1 MAKEFRAAGAKN
13 LLKFKFESGD
23 SAQLFLYYLVFL
35 LSFLCDWVRTCSER
49 VGNFKVGMDSMIEI
63 KTGLDLPI
71 KGSPNQEI
79 GDSQA
84 VTRVALIGSDY
95 PGMKP
100 TMLVKEG
107 DRVKLGQ
114 PVFTDKKN
122 EGVLFT
128 APGSGTVVQINRG
141 ERRVFQS
148 VVIELDGKDTAV
160 KFKAHQDLSALTR
173 EAIVAELVESGLWTA
188 IRRRPYE
195 KVPAIDAVPHSIFVN
210 AMDTN
215 PLAGDQAL
223 AIDRQP
229 AAFVDGISVVS
240 KLTDGNVFVCRDS
253 RASFDAGSAQV
264 ETFTGKHPA
273 GLVGTHIHHLD
284 PVGEGKEVWHVSAQ
298 DVIAI
303 GRLLKEGILATE
315 RVVSL
320 AGPSV
325 KSPRLLL
332 TRVGVSLDELTS
344 GELIDG
350 SHRIVSGSILGG
362 RTSAGV
368 YGYLGRYHQ
377 QISVLEEGT
386 HRVPFGWLS
395 PGTNKHSVMG
405 IYLSKLVP
413 TKLVDFTTNTN
424 GSPRAMVPV
433 GTYEKI
439 MPLDILPTQLL
450 RSLIVGDTDM
460 AVKLGALEL
469 AEEDLAL
476 CTYVC
481 PGKYEYGP
489 ILRDNLTTIELES

>member
-1 MAKEFRAAGAKN
+1 
-13 LLKFKFESGD
+13 
-23 SAQLFLYYLVFL
+23 
-35 LSFLCDWVRTCSER
+35 
-49 VGNFKVGMDSMIEI
+49 MDSMIEI

-71 KGSPNQEI
+71 KGSPKQEI
-79 GDSQA
+79 GEGNA
-84 VTRVALIGSDY
+84 VTRVAVIGSDY

-107 DRVKLGQ
+107 DQVKLGQ
-114 PVFTDKKN
+114 PLFADKKN
-122 EGVLFT
+122 EGVQFT
-128 APGSGTVVQINRG
+128 APGSGKVIEINRG

-160 KFKAHQDLSALTR
+160 TFKSHADLSALTR
-173 EAIVAELVESGLWTA
+173 DAVVEELVESGLWSA

-195 KVPAIDAVPHSIFVN
+195 KIPTINAVPHSIFVN

-223 AIDRQP
+223 AIARQP
-229 AAFVDGISVVS
+229 GAFVDGISVIS
-240 KLTDGNVFVCRDS
+240 KLTEGTVFVCRDPK
-253 RASFDAGSAQV
+253 ASFDAGSAQV
-264 ETFTGKHPA
+264 ETFSGKHPA

-284 PVGEGKEVWHVSAQ
+284 PVGEGKEVWHLSAQ

-303 GRLLKEGILATE
+303 GRLFKEGALSTE

-325 KSPRLLL
+325 KAPRLVV
-332 TRVGVSLDELTS
+332 TRVGASLDELTA
-344 GELIDG
+344 GELEDG
-350 SHRIVSGSILGG
+350 SHRVVSGSILGG
-362 RTSAGV
+362 RTAAGV
-368 YGYLGRYHQ
+368 FGYLGRYHQ
-377 QISVLEEGT
+377 QVSVLEEGT

-405 IYLSKLVP
+405 IYLSKLMP
-413 TKLVDFTTNTN
+413 GKLLDYTTNTN

-433 GTYEKI
+433 GAYEKV
-439 MPLDILPTQLL
+439 MPLDVLPTQLL

>member
-1 MAKEFRAAGAKN
+1 
-13 LLKFKFESGD
+13 
-23 SAQLFLYYLVFL
+23 
-35 LSFLCDWVRTCSER
+35 
-49 VGNFKVGMDSMIEI
+49 MIEI

-71 KGSPNQEI
+71 KGSPKQEI
-79 GDSQA
+79 GEGNA
-84 VTRVALIGSDY
+84 ITRVAVIGSDY

-100 TMLVKEG
+100 TMLVNEG
-107 DRVKLGQ
+107 DQVKLGQ
-114 PVFTDKKN
+114 PLFADKKN
-122 EGVLFT
+122 DGVQFT
-128 APGSGTVVQINRG
+128 APGSGKVIEINRG

-160 KFKAHQDLSALTR
+160 KFKSHSDLAALTR
-173 EAIVAELVESGLWTA
+173 EAVVEELVESGLWTV

-195 KVPAIDAVPHSIFVN
+195 KIPAINAAPHSIFVN

-223 AIDRQP
+223 AVARQP
-229 AAFVDGISVVS
+229 EAFVDGISVIS
-240 KLTDGNVFVCRDS
+240 KLTEGTVFVCRDPQ
-253 RASFDAGSAQV
+253 ASFDAGSGQV
-264 ETFTGKHPA
+264 ETFSGKHPA

-298 DVIAI
+298 DVVAI
-303 GRLLKEGILATE
+303 GRLIKEGVLSTE
-315 RVVSL
+315 RVVSF

-325 KSPRLLL
+325 KSPRLVI
-332 TRVGVSLDELTS
+332 TRVGASLDELTA
-344 GELIDG
+344 GELVDG
-350 SHRIVSGSILGG
+350 SHRVVSGSILGG
-362 RTSAGV
+362 RTASGV
-368 YGYLGRYHQ
+368 FGYLGRYHQ
-377 QISVLEEGT
+377 QVSVLEEGT

-395 PGTNKHSVMG
+395 PGTSKHSVMG
-405 IYLSKLVP
+405 IYLSKLMP
-413 TKLVDFTTNTN
+413 GKLLDYTTNTN
-424 GSPRAMVPV
+424 GTPRAMVPV
-433 GTYEKI
+433 GAYEKV

-450 RSLIVGDTDM
+450 RSIIVGDTDM

>member
-1 MAKEFRAAGAKN
+1 
-13 LLKFKFESGD
+13 
-23 SAQLFLYYLVFL
+23 
-35 LSFLCDWVRTCSER
+35 
-49 VGNFKVGMDSMIEI
+49 MIEI

-71 KGSPNQEI
+71 KGSPKQEI
-79 GDSQA
+79 GEGNA
-84 VTRVALIGSDY
+84 ITRVAVIGSDY

-107 DRVKLGQ
+107 DQVKLGQ
-114 PVFTDKKN
+114 PLFADKKN
-122 EGVLFT
+122 DGVQFT
-128 APGSGTVVQINRG
+128 APGSGKVIEINRG
-141 ERRVFQS
+141 ERRLFQS

-160 KFKAHQDLSALTR
+160 KFKSHSDLAALTR
-173 EAIVAELVESGLWTA
+173 EAVVEELVESGLWTV

-195 KVPAIDAVPHSIFVN
+195 KIPAINAAPHSIFVN

-223 AIDRQP
+223 AIARQP
-229 AAFVDGISVVS
+229 EAFVDGISVIS
-240 KLTDGNVFVCRDS
+240 KLTEGTVFVCRDPQ
-253 RASFDAGSAQV
+253 ASFDAGSGQV
-264 ETFTGKHPA
+264 ETFSGKHPA

-303 GRLLKEGILATE
+303 GRLFKEGVLSTE
-315 RVVSL
+315 RVVSF

-325 KSPRLLL
+325 KSPRLVI
-332 TRVGVSLDELTS
+332 TRVGASLDELTA
-344 GELIDG
+344 GELVDG
-350 SHRIVSGSILGG
+350 SHRVVSGSILGG
-362 RTSAGV
+362 RTASGV
-368 YGYLGRYHQ
+368 FGYLGRYHQ
-377 QISVLEEGT
+377 QVSVLEEGT

-405 IYLSKLVP
+405 IYLSKLMP
-413 TKLVDFTTNTN
+413 GKLLDYTTNTN

-433 GTYEKI
+433 GAYEKV

>member
-1 MAKEFRAAGAKN
+1 
-13 LLKFKFESGD
+13 
-23 SAQLFLYYLVFL
+23 
-35 LSFLCDWVRTCSER
+35 
-49 VGNFKVGMDSMIEI
+49 MIEI

-71 KGSPNQEI
+71 KGSPKQEI
-79 GDSQA
+79 SEGNA
-84 VTRVALIGSDY
+84 VSHAAVIGSDY

-100 TMLVKEG
+100 TMFVKEG
-107 DRVKLGQ
+107 DHVKLGQ
-114 PVFTDKKN
+114 PLFTDKKN
-122 EGVLFT
+122 EGVQFT
-128 APGSGTVVQINRG
+128 APGSGKVIEINRG

-148 VVIELDGKDTAV
+148 VVIELDGKDTAH
-160 KFKAHQDLSALTR
+160 KFESHSDLGALTR
-173 EAIVAELVESGLWTA
+173 EAVVGELVESGLWTV

-195 KVPAIDAVPHSIFVN
+195 KIPAINAVPHSIFVN

-223 AIDRQP
+223 AIARQP
-229 AAFVDGISVVS
+229 EAFVDGISVIS
-240 KLTDGNVFVCRDS
+240 KLTEGTVFVCRDPN
-253 RASFDAGSAQV
+253 AIFDAGSAQV
-264 ETFTGKHPA
+264 ETFSGKHPA

-303 GRLLKEGILATE
+303 GRLFKEGVLSTE

-325 KSPRLLL
+325 KSPRLVV
-332 TRVGVSLDELTS
+332 TRIGASLDELTA
-344 GELIDG
+344 GELVDG
-350 SHRIVSGSILGG
+350 SHRVVSGSILGG
-362 RTSAGV
+362 RTASGV
-368 YGYLGRYHQ
+368 FGYLGRYHQ
-377 QISVLEEGT
+377 QVSVLEEGT

-405 IYLSKLVP
+405 IYLSKLMP
-413 TKLVDFTTNTN
+413 NKLVDYTTNTN

-433 GTYEKI
+433 GAYEKV
-439 MPLDILPTQLL
+439 MPLDVLPTQLL

>member
-1 MAKEFRAAGAKN
+1 
-13 LLKFKFESGD
+13 
-23 SAQLFLYYLVFL
+23 
-35 LSFLCDWVRTCSER
+35 
-49 VGNFKVGMDSMIEI
+49 MIEI

-71 KGSPNQEI
+71 KGSPKQEI
-79 GDSQA
+79 GEGNA
-84 VTRVALIGSDY
+84 VTRVAVIGSDY

-107 DRVKLGQ
+107 DQVKLGQ
-114 PVFTDKKN
+114 PLFADKKN
-122 EGVLFT
+122 EGVQFT
-128 APGSGTVVQINRG
+128 APGSGKVIEINRG

-160 KFKAHQDLSALTR
+160 TFKSHADLSALTR
-173 EAIVAELVESGLWTA
+173 DAVVEELVESGLWSA

-195 KVPAIDAVPHSIFVN
+195 KIPAINAVPHSIFVN

-223 AIDRQP
+223 AIARQP
-229 AAFVDGISVVS
+229 GAFVDGISVIS
-240 KLTDGNVFVCRDS
+240 KLTEGTVFVCRDPKV
-253 RASFDAGSAQV
+253 SFDAGSAQV
-264 ETFTGKHPA
+264 ETFSGKHPA

-284 PVGEGKEVWHVSAQ
+284 PVGEGKEVWHLSAQ

-303 GRLLKEGILATE
+303 GRLFKEGALSTE

-325 KSPRLLL
+325 KAPRLVV
-332 TRVGVSLDELTS
+332 TRVGASLDELTA
-344 GELIDG
+344 GELEDG
-350 SHRIVSGSILGG
+350 SHRVVSGSILGG
-362 RTSAGV
+362 RTAAGV
-368 YGYLGRYHQ
+368 FGYLGRYHQ
-377 QISVLEEGT
+377 QVSVLEEGT

-405 IYLSKLVP
+405 IYLSKLMP
-413 TKLVDFTTNTN
+413 GKLLDYTTNTN

-433 GTYEKI
+433 GAYEKV
-439 MPLDILPTQLL
+439 MPLDVLPTQLL

>member
-1 MAKEFRAAGAKN
+1 
-13 LLKFKFESGD
+13 
-23 SAQLFLYYLVFL
+23 
-35 LSFLCDWVRTCSER
+35 
-49 VGNFKVGMDSMIEI
+49 MIEI

-79 GDSQA
+79 LEGNA
-84 VTRVALIGSDY
+84 IKRVAVIGSDY

-107 DRVKLGQ
+107 DQVKLGQ
-114 PVFTDKKN
+114 PLFADKKN
-122 EGVLFT
+122 EGVQFT
-128 APGSGTVVQINRG
+128 APGSGKVIEINRG

-160 KFKAHQDLSALTR
+160 KFKSHTDLAALTR
-173 EAIVAELVESGLWTA
+173 DAVVEELVESGLWTA

-195 KVPAIDAVPHSIFVN
+195 KIPAINAVPHSIFVN

-223 AIDRQP
+223 AIARQP
-229 AAFVDGISVVS
+229 EAFIDGISVIS
-240 KLTDGNVFVCRDS
+240 KLTEGTVFVCRDPQ
-253 RASFDAGSAQV
+253 AAFDAGSAQV
-264 ETFTGKHPA
+264 ETFSGKHPA

-303 GRLLKEGILATE
+303 GRLFKEGVLSTE

-325 KSPRLLL
+325 KSPRLVV
-332 TRVGVSLDELTS
+332 TRVGASLDELTA
-344 GELIDG
+344 GELVDG
-350 SHRIVSGSILGG
+350 SHRVVSGSILGG
-362 RTSAGV
+362 RTASGV
-368 YGYLGRYHQ
+368 FGYLGRYHQ
-377 QISVLEEGT
+377 QVSVLEEGT

-405 IYLSKLVP
+405 IYLSKLMP
-413 TKLVDFTTNTN
+413 GKLLDYTTNTN

-433 GTYEKI
+433 GAYEKV

>member
-1 MAKEFRAAGAKN
+1 
-13 LLKFKFESGD
+13 
-23 SAQLFLYYLVFL
+23 
-35 LSFLCDWVRTCSER
+35 
-49 VGNFKVGMDSMIEI
+49 MIEI

-71 KGSPNQEI
+71 KGSPKQEI
-79 GDSQA
+79 GEGNA
-84 VTRVALIGSDY
+84 VTRVAVIGSDY

-107 DRVKLGQ
+107 DQVKLGQ
-114 PVFTDKKN
+114 PLFADKKN
-122 EGVLFT
+122 EGVQFT
-128 APGSGTVVQINRG
+128 APGSGKVIEINRG

-160 KFKAHQDLSALTR
+160 TFKSHADLSALTR
-173 EAIVAELVESGLWTA
+173 DAVVEELVESGLWSA

-195 KVPAIDAVPHSIFVN
+195 KIPAINAVPHSIFVN

-223 AIDRQP
+223 AIARQP
-229 AAFVDGISVVS
+229 EAFVDGISVIS
-240 KLTDGNVFVCRDS
+240 KLTEGTVFVCRDPK
-253 RASFDAGSAQV
+253 ASFDAGSAQV
-264 ETFTGKHPA
+264 ETFSGKHPA

-284 PVGEGKEVWHVSAQ
+284 PVGEGKEVWHLSAQ

-303 GRLLKEGILATE
+303 GRLFKEGVLSTE
-315 RVVSL
+315 RVISL

-325 KSPRLLL
+325 KAPRLVV
-332 TRVGVSLDELTS
+332 TRVGASLDELTA
-344 GELIDG
+344 GELEDG
-350 SHRIVSGSILGG
+350 SHRVVSGSILGG
-362 RTSAGV
+362 RTAAGV
-368 YGYLGRYHQ
+368 FGYLGRYHQ
-377 QISVLEEGT
+377 QVSVLEEGT

-405 IYLSKLVP
+405 IYLSKLMP
-413 TKLVDFTTNTN
+413 GKLLDYTTNTN

-433 GTYEKI
+433 GAYEKV
-439 MPLDILPTQLL
+439 MPLDVLPTQLL

>member
-1 MAKEFRAAGAKN
+1 
-13 LLKFKFESGD
+13 
-23 SAQLFLYYLVFL
+23 
-35 LSFLCDWVRTCSER
+35 
-49 VGNFKVGMDSMIEI
+49 MDSMIEI

-71 KGSPNQEI
+71 KGSPKQEI
-79 GDSQA
+79 GEGNA
-84 VTRVALIGSDY
+84 IKRVAVIGSDY

-107 DRVKLGQ
+107 DQVKLGQ
-114 PVFTDKKN
+114 PLFADKKN
-122 EGVLFT
+122 EGVQFT
-128 APGSGTVVQINRG
+128 APGSGKVIEINRG

-148 VVIELDGKDTAV
+148 VVIELDGKETAV
-160 KFKAHQDLSALTR
+160 KFESHTDLATLTR
-173 EAIVAELVESGLWTA
+173 DAVVEELVESGLWTA

-195 KVPAIDAVPHSIFVN
+195 KVPAINAVPHSIFVN

-223 AIDRQP
+223 AIARQP
-229 AAFVDGISVVS
+229 EAFVDGISVIS
-240 KLTDGNVFVCRDS
+240 KLTEGTVFVCRDPN
-253 RASFDAGSAQV
+253 ATFDVGSAQV
-264 ETFTGKHPA
+264 ETFSGKHPA

-303 GRLLKEGILATE
+303 GRLFKEGVLSTE

-325 KSPRLLL
+325 KSPRLLV
-332 TRVGVSLDELTS
+332 TRVGASLDELTA
-344 GELIDG
+344 GELVDG
-350 SHRIVSGSILGG
+350 SHRVVSGSILGG
-362 RTSAGV
+362 RTASGV
-368 YGYLGRYHQ
+368 FGYLGRYHQ
-377 QISVLEEGT
+377 QVSVLEEGT

-405 IYLSKLVP
+405 IYLSKLMP
-413 TKLVDFTTNTN
+413 GKLLDYTTNTN

-433 GTYEKI
+433 GAYEKV

>member
-1 MAKEFRAAGAKN
+1 
-13 LLKFKFESGD
+13 
-23 SAQLFLYYLVFL
+23 
-35 LSFLCDWVRTCSER
+35 
-49 VGNFKVGMDSMIEI
+49 MIEI

-71 KGSPNQEI
+71 KGSPKQEI
-79 GDSQA
+79 GEGNA
-84 VTRVALIGSDY
+84 VTRVAVIGSDY

-107 DRVKLGQ
+107 DQVKLGQ
-114 PVFTDKKN
+114 PLFADKKN
-122 EGVLFT
+122 EGVQFT
-128 APGSGTVVQINRG
+128 APGSGKVIEINRG

-160 KFKAHQDLSALTR
+160 TFKSHADLSALTR
-173 EAIVAELVESGLWTA
+173 DAVVEELVESGLWSA

-195 KVPAIDAVPHSIFVN
+195 KIPAINAVPHSIFVN

-223 AIDRQP
+223 AIARQP
-229 AAFVDGISVVS
+229 GAFVDGISVIS
-240 KLTDGNVFVCRDS
+240 KLTEGTVFVCRDPK
-253 RASFDAGSAQV
+253 ASFDAGSAQV
-264 ETFTGKHPA
+264 ETFSGKHPA

-284 PVGEGKEVWHVSAQ
+284 PVGEGKEVWHLSAQ

-303 GRLLKEGILATE
+303 GRLFKEGALSTE

-325 KSPRLLL
+325 KAPRLVV
-332 TRVGVSLDELTS
+332 TRVGASLDELTA
-344 GELIDG
+344 GELEDG
-350 SHRIVSGSILGG
+350 SHRVVSGSILGG
-362 RTSAGV
+362 RTAAGV
-368 YGYLGRYHQ
+368 FGYLGRYHQ
-377 QISVLEEGT
+377 QVSVLEEGT

-405 IYLSKLVP
+405 IYLSKLMP
-413 TKLVDFTTNTN
+413 GKLLDYTTNTN

-433 GTYEKI
+433 GAYEKV
-439 MPLDILPTQLL
+439 MPLDVLPTQLL

>member
-1 MAKEFRAAGAKN
+1 
-13 LLKFKFESGD
+13 
-23 SAQLFLYYLVFL
+23 
-35 LSFLCDWVRTCSER
+35 
-49 VGNFKVGMDSMIEI
+49 MIEI

-71 KGSPNQEI
+71 KGSPKQEI
-79 GDSQA
+79 GEGNA
-84 VTRVALIGSDY
+84 VTRVAVIGSDY

-107 DRVKLGQ
+107 DQVKLGQ
-114 PVFTDKKN
+114 PLFADKKN
-122 EGVLFT
+122 EGVQFT
-128 APGSGTVVQINRG
+128 APGSGKVIEINRG

-160 KFKAHQDLSALTR
+160 TFKSHADLSALTR
-173 EAIVAELVESGLWTA
+173 DAVVEELVESGLWSA

-195 KVPAIDAVPHSIFVN
+195 KIPAINAVPHSIFVN

-223 AIDRQP
+223 AIARQP
-229 AAFVDGISVVS
+229 GAFVDGISVIY
-240 KLTDGNVFVCRDS
+240 KLTEGTVFVCRDPK
-253 RASFDAGSAQV
+253 ASFDAGSAQV
-264 ETFTGKHPA
+264 ETFSGKHPA

-284 PVGEGKEVWHVSAQ
+284 PVGEGKEVWHLSAQ

-303 GRLLKEGILATE
+303 GRLFKEGVLSTE

-325 KSPRLLL
+325 KAPRLVV
-332 TRVGVSLDELTS
+332 TRVGASLDELTA
-344 GELIDG
+344 GELEDG
-350 SHRIVSGSILGG
+350 SHRVVSGSILGG
-362 RTSAGV
+362 RTAAGV
-368 YGYLGRYHQ
+368 FGYLGRYHQ
-377 QISVLEEGT
+377 QVSVLEEGT

-405 IYLSKLVP
+405 IYLSKLMP
-413 TKLVDFTTNTN
+413 GKLLDYTTNTN

-433 GTYEKI
+433 GAYEKV
-439 MPLDILPTQLL
+439 MPLDVLPTQLL
-450 RSLIVGDTDM
+450 RSLSVGDTDM

>member
-1 MAKEFRAAGAKN
+1 
-13 LLKFKFESGD
+13 
-23 SAQLFLYYLVFL
+23 
-35 LSFLCDWVRTCSER
+35 
-49 VGNFKVGMDSMIEI
+49 MIEI

-71 KGSPNQEI
+71 KGSPKQEI
-79 GDSQA
+79 GEGNA
-84 VTRVALIGSDY
+84 VTRVAVIGSDY

-107 DRVKLGQ
+107 DQVKLGQ
-114 PVFTDKKN
+114 PLFADKKN
-122 EGVLFT
+122 EGVQFT
-128 APGSGTVVQINRG
+128 APGSGKVIEINRG

-160 KFKAHQDLSALTR
+160 TFKSHADLSALTR
-173 EAIVAELVESGLWTA
+173 DAVVEELVESGLWSA

-195 KVPAIDAVPHSIFVN
+195 KIPAINAVPHSIFVN

-223 AIDRQP
+223 AIARQP
-229 AAFVDGISVVS
+229 GAFVDGISVIS
-240 KLTDGNVFVCRDS
+240 KLTEGTVFVCRDPK
-253 RASFDAGSAQV
+253 ASFDAGSAQV
-264 ETFTGKHPA
+264 ETFSGKHPA

-284 PVGEGKEVWHVSAQ
+284 PVGEGKEVWHLSAQ

-303 GRLLKEGILATE
+303 GRLFKEGVLSTE
-315 RVVSL
+315 RVISL

-325 KSPRLLL
+325 KAPRLVV
-332 TRVGVSLDELTS
+332 TRVGASLDELTA
-344 GELIDG
+344 GELEDG
-350 SHRIVSGSILGG
+350 SHRVVSGSILGG
-362 RTSAGV
+362 RTAAGV
-368 YGYLGRYHQ
+368 FGYLGRYHQ
-377 QISVLEEGT
+377 QVSVLEEGT

-405 IYLSKLVP
+405 IYLSKLMP
-413 TKLVDFTTNTN
+413 GKLLDYTTNTN

-433 GTYEKI
+433 GAYEKV
-439 MPLDILPTQLL
+439 MPLDVLPTQLL

>member
-1 MAKEFRAAGAKN
+1 
-13 LLKFKFESGD
+13 
-23 SAQLFLYYLVFL
+23 
-35 LSFLCDWVRTCSER
+35 
-49 VGNFKVGMDSMIEI
+49 MIEI

-71 KGSPNQEI
+71 KGSPKQEI
-79 GDSQA
+79 GEGNA
-84 VTRVALIGSDY
+84 VTRVAVIGSDY

-107 DRVKLGQ
+107 DQVKLGQ
-114 PVFTDKKN
+114 PLFADKKN
-122 EGVLFT
+122 EGVQFT
-128 APGSGTVVQINRG
+128 APGSGKVIEINRG

-160 KFKAHQDLSALTR
+160 TFKSHADLSALTR
-173 EAIVAELVESGLWTA
+173 DAVVEELVESGLWSA

-195 KVPAIDAVPHSIFVN
+195 KIPAINAVPHSIFVN

-223 AIDRQP
+223 AIARQP
-229 AAFVDGISVVS
+229 GAFVDGISVIS
-240 KLTDGNVFVCRDS
+240 KLTEGTVFVCRDPK
-253 RASFDAGSAQV
+253 ASFDAGSAQV
-264 ETFTGKHPA
+264 ETFSGKHPA

-284 PVGEGKEVWHVSAQ
+284 PVGEGKEVWHLSAQ

-303 GRLLKEGILATE
+303 GRLFKEGALSTE

-325 KSPRLLL
+325 KAPRLVV
-332 TRVGVSLDELTS
+332 TRVGASLDELTA
-344 GELIDG
+344 GELEDG
-350 SHRIVSGSILGG
+350 SHRVVSGSILGG
-362 RTSAGV
+362 RTAAGV
-368 YGYLGRYHQ
+368 FGYLGRYHQ
-377 QISVLEEGT
+377 QVSVLEEGT

-405 IYLSKLVP
+405 IYLSKLMP
-413 TKLVDFTTNTN
+413 GKLLDYTTNTN

-433 GTYEKI
+433 GAYEKV
-439 MPLDILPTQLL
+439 MPLDVLPTQLL

-489 ILRDNLTTIELES
+489 ILRDNLTTIELEG

>member
-1 MAKEFRAAGAKN
+1 
-13 LLKFKFESGD
+13 
-23 SAQLFLYYLVFL
+23 
-35 LSFLCDWVRTCSER
+35 
-49 VGNFKVGMDSMIEI
+49 MIEI

-71 KGSPNQEI
+71 KGSPKQEI
-79 GDSQA
+79 GEGNA
-84 VTRVALIGSDY
+84 ITRVAVIGSDY

-100 TMLVKEG
+100 TMLVTEG
-107 DRVKLGQ
+107 DQVKLGQ
-114 PVFTDKKN
+114 PLFVDKKN
-122 EGVLFT
+122 DGVQFT
-128 APGSGTVVQINRG
+128 APGSGKVIEINRG

-160 KFKAHQDLSALTR
+160 KFKSHGDLAALTR
-173 EAIVAELVESGLWTA
+173 EAVVEELVESGLWTA

-195 KVPAIDAVPHSIFVN
+195 KIPAINAVPHSIFVN

-223 AIDRQP
+223 AIARQP
-229 AAFVDGISVVS
+229 EAFVEGISVIS
-240 KLTDGNVFVCRDS
+240 KLTEGTVFVCRDPQ
-253 RASFDAGSAQV
+253 AAFDAGSAQV
-264 ETFTGKHPA
+264 ETFSGKHPA

-303 GRLLKEGILATE
+303 GRLFKEGVLSTE

-325 KSPRLLL
+325 KSPRLVV
-332 TRVGVSLDELTS
+332 TRVGASLDELTA
-344 GELIDG
+344 GELVDG
-350 SHRIVSGSILGG
+350 SHRVVSGSILGG
-362 RTSAGV
+362 RTASGV
-368 YGYLGRYHQ
+368 FGYLGRYHQ
-377 QISVLEEGT
+377 QVSVLEEGT

-405 IYLSKLVP
+405 IYLSKLMP
-413 TKLVDFTTNTN
+413 GKLLDYTTNTN

-433 GTYEKI
+433 GAYEKV

>member
-1 MAKEFRAAGAKN
+1 
-13 LLKFKFESGD
+13 
-23 SAQLFLYYLVFL
+23 
-35 LSFLCDWVRTCSER
+35 
-49 VGNFKVGMDSMIEI
+49 
-63 KTGLDLPI
+63 LPI
-71 KGSPNQEI
+71 KGSPKQEI
-79 GDSQA
+79 GEGNA
-84 VTRVALIGSDY
+84 IKRVAVIGSDY

-107 DRVKLGQ
+107 DQVKLGQ
-114 PVFTDKKN
+114 PLFADKKN
-122 EGVLFT
+122 EGVQFT
-128 APGSGTVVQINRG
+128 APGSGKVIEINRG

-148 VVIELDGKDTAV
+148 VVIELDGKETAV
-160 KFKAHQDLSALTR
+160 KFESHTDLATLTR
-173 EAIVAELVESGLWTA
+173 DAVVEELVESGLWTA

-195 KVPAIDAVPHSIFVN
+195 KVPAINAVPHSIFVN

-223 AIDRQP
+223 AIARQP
-229 AAFVDGISVVS
+229 EAFVDGISVIS
-240 KLTDGNVFVCRDS
+240 KLTEGTVFVCRDPN
-253 RASFDAGSAQV
+253 ATFDVGSAQV
-264 ETFTGKHPA
+264 ETFSGKHPA

-303 GRLLKEGILATE
+303 GRLFKEGVLSTE

-325 KSPRLLL
+325 KSPRLLV
-332 TRVGVSLDELTS
+332 TRVGASLDELTA
-344 GELIDG
+344 GELVDG
-350 SHRIVSGSILGG
+350 SHRVVSGSILGG
-362 RTSAGV
+362 RTASGV
-368 YGYLGRYHQ
+368 FGYLGRYHQ
-377 QISVLEEGT
+377 QVSVLEEGT

-405 IYLSKLVP
+405 IYLSKLMP
-413 TKLVDFTTNTN
+413 GKLLDYTTNTN

-433 GTYEKI
+433 GAYEKV

>member
-1 MAKEFRAAGAKN
+1 
-13 LLKFKFESGD
+13 
-23 SAQLFLYYLVFL
+23 
-35 LSFLCDWVRTCSER
+35 
-49 VGNFKVGMDSMIEI
+49 MDSMIEI

-71 KGSPNQEI
+71 KGSPKQEV
-79 GDSQA
+79 GEANA
-84 VTRVALIGSDY
+84 VTSVAIVGSDY

-100 TMLVKEG
+100 TMLVQEG
-107 DRVKLGQ
+107 DQVKLGQ
-114 PVFTDKKN
+114 PLFDDKKN

-128 APGSGTVVQINRG
+128 APGSGVVTQINRG
-141 ERRVFQS
+141 ERRIFQS
-148 VVIELDGKDTAV
+148 IVIELDGKETAV
-160 KFKAHQDLSALTR
+160 SFNAHADLSALDR
-173 EAIVAELVESGLWTA
+173 EAVVAQLVKSGLWTT

-195 KVPAIDAVPHSIFVN
+195 KIPAIDAVPHSIFIN

-223 AIDRQP
+223 AIARQP
-229 AAFVDGISVVS
+229 DAFVDGITVIST
-240 KLTDGNVFVCRDS
+240 LTEGSVFVCRAPD
-253 RASFDAGSAQV
+253 ASFDTGTATV
-264 ETFTGKHPA
+264 ETFAGKHPA

-284 PVGEGKEVWHVSAQ
+284 PVGEGKEVWHLSAQ
-298 DVIAI
+298 DAIAI
-303 GRLLKEGILATE
+303 GRLVKEGVLSTE

-325 KSPRLLL
+325 KQPRLVV
-332 TRVGVSLDELTS
+332 TRVGASLEDLTS

-350 SHRIVSGSILGG
+350 QHRVVSGSILGG
-362 RTSAGV
+362 RTAAGV
-368 YGYLGRYHQ
+368 SGYLGGYHQ
-377 QISVLEEGT
+377 QVSVLKEGT
-386 HRVPFGWLS
+386 ERVPFGWLS

-405 IYLSKLVP
+405 IYLSKLMP
-413 TKLVDFTTNTN
+413 KKLVDYTTNTN

-433 GTYEKI
+433 GAYEKV

-460 AVKLGALEL
+460 AAKLGALEL

>member
-1 MAKEFRAAGAKN
+1 
-13 LLKFKFESGD
+13 
-23 SAQLFLYYLVFL
+23 
-35 LSFLCDWVRTCSER
+35 
-49 VGNFKVGMDSMIEI
+49 MIEI

-71 KGSPNQEI
+71 KGSPKQEV
-79 GDSQA
+79 GEANA
-84 VTRVALIGSDY
+84 VTSVAIVGSDY

-100 TMLVKEG
+100 TMLVQEG
-107 DRVKLGQ
+107 DQVKLGQ
-114 PVFTDKKN
+114 PLFDDKKN

-128 APGSGTVVQINRG
+128 APGSGVVTQINRG
-141 ERRVFQS
+141 ERRIFQS
-148 VVIELDGKDTAV
+148 IVIELDGKETAV
-160 KFKAHQDLSALTR
+160 SFNAHADLSALDR
-173 EAIVAELVESGLWTA
+173 EAVVAQLVKSGLWTT

-195 KVPAIDAVPHSIFVN
+195 KIPAIDAVPHSIFIN

-223 AIDRQP
+223 AIARQP
-229 AAFVDGISVVS
+229 DAFVDGITVIST
-240 KLTDGNVFVCRDS
+240 LTEGSVFVCRAPD
-253 RASFDAGSAQV
+253 ASFDSGTATV
-264 ETFTGKHPA
+264 ETFAGKHPA

-284 PVGEGKEVWHVSAQ
+284 PVGEGKEVWHLSAQ
-298 DVIAI
+298 DAIAI
-303 GRLLKEGILATE
+303 GRLVKEGVLSTE

-325 KSPRLLL
+325 KQPRLVV
-332 TRVGVSLDELTS
+332 TRVGASLEDLTS

-350 SHRIVSGSILGG
+350 QHRVVSGSILGG
-362 RTSAGV
+362 RTAAGV
-368 YGYLGRYHQ
+368 SGYLGGYHQ
-377 QISVLEEGT
+377 QVSVLKEGT
-386 HRVPFGWLS
+386 ERVPFGWLS

-405 IYLSKLVP
+405 IYLSKLMP
-413 TKLVDFTTNTN
+413 KKLVDYTTNTN

-433 GTYEKI
+433 GAYEKV

-460 AVKLGALEL
+460 AAKLGALEL

>member
-1 MAKEFRAAGAKN
+1 
-13 LLKFKFESGD
+13 
-23 SAQLFLYYLVFL
+23 
-35 LSFLCDWVRTCSER
+35 
-49 VGNFKVGMDSMIEI
+49 MIEI

-71 KGSPNQEI
+71 KGSPKQEI
-79 GDSQA
+79 AKGNA
-84 VTRVALIGSDY
+84 VKRVAIIGSDY

-107 DRVKLGQ
+107 DQVKLGQ
-114 PVFTDKKN
+114 PLFADKKN
-122 EGVLFT
+122 EGVYFT
-128 APGSGTVVQINRG
+128 SPGAGKVIEINRG

-148 VVIELDGKDTAV
+148 VVIELDGKDTAL
-160 KFKAHQDLSALTR
+160 KFKAYNDLGALTR
-173 EAIVAELVESGLWTA
+173 EAVVEELVESGLWTS

-195 KVPAIDAVPHSIFVN
+195 KIPAIDAVPHSIFVN

-223 AIDRQP
+223 AIARQP
-229 AAFVDGISVVS
+229 EAFVDGISVIS
-240 KLTDGNVFVCRDS
+240 KLTEGTVFVCRDPK
-253 RASFDAGSAQV
+253 ASFDPGSAQV
-264 ETFTGKHPA
+264 EMFSGKHPA

-284 PVGEGKEVWHVSAQ
+284 PVGEGKEVWHLSAQ

-303 GRLLKEGILATE
+303 GRLFREGILTTE

-325 KSPRLLL
+325 KSPRLVL
-332 TRVGVSLDELTS
+332 TRAGASLEELTS

-362 RTSAGV
+362 RTASGV

-377 QISVLEEGT
+377 QISILEEGT

-413 TKLVDFTTNTN
+413 TKLLEFTTNTN
-424 GSPRAMVPV
+424 GSPRAMVPI

-450 RSLIVGDTDM
+450 RSLIVGDTDT

>member
-1 MAKEFRAAGAKN
+1 
-13 LLKFKFESGD
+13 
-23 SAQLFLYYLVFL
+23 
-35 LSFLCDWVRTCSER
+35 
-49 VGNFKVGMDSMIEI
+49 MIEI

-71 KGSPNQEI
+71 KGSPKQEI
-79 GDSQA
+79 GEGNAIKRIA
-84 VTRVALIGSDY
+84 VIGSDY

-100 TMLVKEG
+100 TMLVQEG
-107 DRVKLGQ
+107 DQVKLGQ
-114 PVFTDKKN
+114 PLFADKKN
-122 EGVLFT
+122 DGVQFT
-128 APGSGTVVQINRG
+128 APGSGKVIEINRG

-160 KFKAHQDLSALTR
+160 KFKSHTDLAALTR
-173 EAIVAELVESGLWTA
+173 DAVVEELVESGLWTA

-195 KVPAIDAVPHSIFVN
+195 KIPAINAVPHSIFVN

-223 AIDRQP
+223 AIARQP
-229 AAFVDGISVVS
+229 EAFVDGISVIS
-240 KLTDGNVFVCRDS
+240 KLTEGTVFVCRDPQ
-253 RASFDAGSAQV
+253 AAFDAGSAQV
-264 ETFTGKHPA
+264 ETFSGKHPA

-303 GRLLKEGILATE
+303 GRLFKEGVLSTE
-315 RVVSL
+315 RVISL

-325 KSPRLLL
+325 KSPRLVV
-332 TRVGVSLDELTS
+332 TRVGASLDELTA
-344 GELIDG
+344 GELVDG
-350 SHRIVSGSILGG
+350 SHRVVSGSILGG
-362 RTSAGV
+362 RTASGV
-368 YGYLGRYHQ
+368 FGYLGRYHQ
-377 QISVLEEGT
+377 QVSVLEEGT

-405 IYLSKLVP
+405 IYLSKLMP
-413 TKLVDFTTNTN
+413 GKLLDYTTNTN

-433 GTYEKI
+433 GAYEKV

>member
-1 MAKEFRAAGAKN
+1 
-13 LLKFKFESGD
+13 
-23 SAQLFLYYLVFL
+23 
-35 LSFLCDWVRTCSER
+35 
-49 VGNFKVGMDSMIEI
+49 MIEI

-71 KGSPNQEI
+71 KGSPKQEI
-79 GDSQA
+79 GEGNA
-84 VTRVALIGSDY
+84 IKRVAVIGSEY

-107 DRVKLGQ
+107 DQVKLGQ
-114 PVFTDKKN
+114 PLFADKKN
-122 EGVLFT
+122 DGVQFT
-128 APGSGTVVQINRG
+128 APGSGKVIEINRG

-160 KFKAHQDLSALTR
+160 KFKSHTDLAALTR
-173 EAIVAELVESGLWTA
+173 EAVVEELVESGLWTA

-195 KVPAIDAVPHSIFVN
+195 KIPAINAVPHSIFVN

-223 AIDRQP
+223 AIARQP
-229 AAFVDGISVVS
+229 EAFVDGISVIS
-240 KLTDGNVFVCRDS
+240 KLTEGTVFVCRDPQ
-253 RASFDAGSAQV
+253 AAFDAGSAQV
-264 ETFTGKHPA
+264 ETFSGKHPA

-303 GRLLKEGILATE
+303 GRLFKEGVLSTE

-325 KSPRLLL
+325 KSPRLVV
-332 TRVGVSLDELTS
+332 TRVGASLDELTA
-344 GELIDG
+344 GELVDG
-350 SHRIVSGSILGG
+350 SHRVVSGSILGG
-362 RTSAGV
+362 RTASGV
-368 YGYLGRYHQ
+368 FGYLGRYHQ
-377 QISVLEEGT
+377 QVSVLEEGT

-405 IYLSKLVP
+405 IYLSKLMP
-413 TKLVDFTTNTN
+413 GKLLDYTTNTN

-433 GTYEKI
+433 GAYEKV

>member
-1 MAKEFRAAGAKN
+1 M
-13 LLKFKFESGD
+13 
-23 SAQLFLYYLVFL
+23 
-35 LSFLCDWVRTCSER
+35 
-49 VGNFKVGMDSMIEI
+49 
-63 KTGLDLPI
+63 
-71 KGSPNQEI
+71 
-79 GDSQA
+79 
-84 VTRVALIGSDY
+84 
-95 PGMKP
+95 
-100 TMLVKEG
+100 
-107 DRVKLGQ
+107 
-114 PVFTDKKN
+114 
-122 EGVLFT
+122 
-128 APGSGTVVQINRG
+128 
-141 ERRVFQS
+141 
-148 VVIELDGKDTAV
+148 
-160 KFKAHQDLSALTR
+160 
-173 EAIVAELVESGLWTA
+173 
-188 IRRRPYE
+188 
-195 KVPAIDAVPHSIFVN
+195 
-210 AMDTN
+210 
-215 PLAGDQAL
+215 
-223 AIDRQP
+223 
-229 AAFVDGISVVS
+229 
-240 KLTDGNVFVCRDS
+240 
-253 RASFDAGSAQV
+253 
-264 ETFTGKHPA
+264 
-273 GLVGTHIHHLD
+273 
-284 PVGEGKEVWHVSAQ
+284 WHVSAQ

-325 KSPRLLL
+325 KSPRLVL
-332 TRVGVSLDELTS
+332 TRVGASLDELTS
-344 GELIDG
+344 GELVDG

>member
-1 MAKEFRAAGAKN
+1 
-13 LLKFKFESGD
+13 
-23 SAQLFLYYLVFL
+23 
-35 LSFLCDWVRTCSER
+35 
-49 VGNFKVGMDSMIEI
+49 MIEI

-71 KGSPNQEI
+71 KGSPKQEV
-79 GDSQA
+79 GEANA
-84 VTRVALIGSDY
+84 VTSVAIVGSDY

-100 TMLVKEG
+100 TMLVQEG
-107 DRVKLGQ
+107 DQVKLGQ
-114 PVFTDKKN
+114 PLFDDKKN

-128 APGSGTVVQINRG
+128 APGSGVVTQINRG
-141 ERRVFQS
+141 ERRIFQS
-148 VVIELDGKDTAV
+148 IVIELDGKETAV
-160 KFKAHQDLSALTR
+160 SFNAHADLSALDR
-173 EAIVAELVESGLWTA
+173 EAVVAQLVKSGLWTT

-195 KVPAIDAVPHSIFVN
+195 KIPAIDAVPHSIFIN

-223 AIDRQP
+223 AIARQP
-229 AAFVDGISVVS
+229 DAFVDGITVIST
-240 KLTDGNVFVCRDS
+240 LTEGSVFVCRAPD
-253 RASFDAGSAQV
+253 ASFDTGTATV
-264 ETFTGKHPA
+264 ETFAGKHPA

-284 PVGEGKEVWHVSAQ
+284 PVGEGKEVWHLSAQ
-298 DVIAI
+298 DAIAI
-303 GRLLKEGILATE
+303 GRLVKEGVLSTE

-325 KSPRLLL
+325 KQPRLVV
-332 TRVGVSLDELTS
+332 TRVGASLEDLTS

-350 SHRIVSGSILGG
+350 QHRVVSGSILGG
-362 RTSAGV
+362 RTAAGV
-368 YGYLGRYHQ
+368 SGYLGGYHQ
-377 QISVLEEGT
+377 QVSVLKEGT
-386 HRVPFGWLS
+386 ERIPFGWLS

-405 IYLSKLVP
+405 IYLSKLMP
-413 TKLVDFTTNTN
+413 KKLVDYTTNTN

-433 GTYEKI
+433 GAYEKV

-460 AVKLGALEL
+460 AAKLGALEL

>member
-1 MAKEFRAAGAKN
+1 
-13 LLKFKFESGD
+13 
-23 SAQLFLYYLVFL
+23 
-35 LSFLCDWVRTCSER
+35 
-49 VGNFKVGMDSMIEI
+49 MIEI

-71 KGSPNQEI
+71 KGSPKQEI
-79 GDSQA
+79 GEGNA
-84 VTRVALIGSDY
+84 IKRVAVIGSDY

-100 TMLVKEG
+100 TMLVQEG
-107 DRVKLGQ
+107 DQVKLGQ
-114 PVFTDKKN
+114 PLFADKKN
-122 EGVLFT
+122 DGVHFT
-128 APGSGTVVQINRG
+128 APGSGKVIEINRG

-160 KFKAHQDLSALTR
+160 KFKSHTDLAALTR
-173 EAIVAELVESGLWTA
+173 DAVVEELVESGLWTA

-195 KVPAIDAVPHSIFVN
+195 KIPAINAVPHSIFVN

-223 AIDRQP
+223 AIARQP
-229 AAFVDGISVVS
+229 EAFVDGISVIS
-240 KLTDGNVFVCRDS
+240 KLTEGTVFVCRDPN
-253 RASFDAGSAQV
+253 ATFDTGSAQV
-264 ETFTGKHPA
+264 ETFSGKHPA

-303 GRLLKEGILATE
+303 GRLFKEGVLSTE

-325 KSPRLLL
+325 KAPRLVV
-332 TRVGVSLDELTS
+332 TRVGASLDELTV
-344 GELIDG
+344 GELVDG
-350 SHRIVSGSILGG
+350 SHRVVSGSILGG
-362 RTSAGV
+362 RTARGV
-368 YGYLGRYHQ
+368 FGYLGRYHQ
-377 QISVLEEGT
+377 QVSVLEEGT

-405 IYLSKLVP
+405 IYLSKLMP
-413 TKLVDFTTNTN
+413 GKLLDYTTNTN

-433 GTYEKI
+433 GAYEKV

>member
-1 MAKEFRAAGAKN
+1 
-13 LLKFKFESGD
+13 
-23 SAQLFLYYLVFL
+23 
-35 LSFLCDWVRTCSER
+35 
-49 VGNFKVGMDSMIEI
+49 MIEI

-71 KGSPNQEI
+71 KGSPKQEI
-79 GDSQA
+79 GEANA
-84 VTRVALIGSDY
+84 VTRVAIVGSDY

-100 TMLVKEG
+100 TMLVQEG
-107 DRVKLGQ
+107 DQVKLGQ
-114 PVFTDKKN
+114 PLFADKKN

-128 APGSGTVVQINRG
+128 APGSGVVTQINRG

-148 VVIELDGKDTAV
+148 VVIELDGKETAV
-160 KFKAHQDLSALTR
+160 SFHAHADLSALDR
-173 EAIVAELVESGLWTA
+173 EAVVAQLVESGLWTT

-195 KVPAIDAVPHSIFVN
+195 KIPAIDAVPHSIFIN

-223 AIDRQP
+223 AIARQP
-229 AAFVDGISVVS
+229 DAFVDGITVIST
-240 KLTDGNVFVCRDS
+240 LTEGSVFVCRAPD
-253 RASFDAGSAQV
+253 ASFDTGKATV
-264 ETFTGKHPA
+264 ETFAGKHPA

-284 PVGEGKEVWHVSAQ
+284 PVGEGKEVWHLSAQ
-298 DVIAI
+298 DAIAI
-303 GRLLKEGILATE
+303 GRLFKDGVLSTE

-325 KSPRLLL
+325 KQPRLVV
-332 TRVGVSLDELTS
+332 TRVGASLEDLTA

-350 SHRIVSGSILGG
+350 QHRVVSGSILGG
-362 RTSAGV
+362 RAAAGV
-368 YGYLGRYHQ
+368 SGYLGGYHQ
-377 QISVLEEGT
+377 QVSVLEEGT
-386 HRVPFGWLS
+386 ERVPFGWLS

-405 IYLSKLVP
+405 IYLSKLMP
-413 TKLVDFTTNTN
+413 KKLVDYTTNTN

-433 GTYEKI
+433 GAYEKV

>member
-1 MAKEFRAAGAKN
+1 
-13 LLKFKFESGD
+13 
-23 SAQLFLYYLVFL
+23 
-35 LSFLCDWVRTCSER
+35 
-49 VGNFKVGMDSMIEI
+49 MIEI

-71 KGSPNQEI
+71 KGSPKQEI
-79 GDSQA
+79 GEGNA
-84 VTRVALIGSDY
+84 IKRVAVIGSDY

-100 TMLVKEG
+100 TMLVQEG
-107 DRVKLGQ
+107 DQVKLGQ
-114 PVFTDKKN
+114 PLFADKKN
-122 EGVLFT
+122 DGVQFT
-128 APGSGTVVQINRG
+128 APGSGKVIEINRG

-160 KFKAHQDLSALTR
+160 KFKSHGDLTALTR
-173 EAIVAELVESGLWTA
+173 EAVVEELVESGLWTA

-195 KVPAIDAVPHSIFVN
+195 KIPAINAVPHSIFVN

-223 AIDRQP
+223 AIARQP
-229 AAFVDGISVVS
+229 EAFVDGISVIS
-240 KLTDGNVFVCRDS
+240 KLTEGTVFVCRDPQ
-253 RASFDAGSAQV
+253 AVFDAGSAQV
-264 ETFTGKHPA
+264 ETFSGKHPA

-303 GRLLKEGILATE
+303 GRLFKDGVLSTE

-325 KSPRLLL
+325 KSPRLVV
-332 TRVGVSLDELTS
+332 TRVGASLDELTA
-344 GELIDG
+344 GELVDG
-350 SHRIVSGSILGG
+350 SHRVVSGSILGG
-362 RTSAGV
+362 RTASGV
-368 YGYLGRYHQ
+368 FGYLGRYHQ
-377 QISVLEEGT
+377 QVSVLEEGT

-405 IYLSKLVP
+405 IYLSKLMP
-413 TKLVDFTTNTN
+413 NKLVDYTTNTN

-433 GTYEKI
+433 GAYEKV

>member
-1 MAKEFRAAGAKN
+1 
-13 LLKFKFESGD
+13 
-23 SAQLFLYYLVFL
+23 
-35 LSFLCDWVRTCSER
+35 
-49 VGNFKVGMDSMIEI
+49 MIEI

-71 KGSPNQEI
+71 KGSPKQEI
-79 GDSQA
+79 GEGNA
-84 VTRVALIGSDY
+84 IKRVAVIGSDY

-100 TMLVKEG
+100 TMLVQEG
-107 DRVKLGQ
+107 DQVKLGQ
-114 PVFTDKKN
+114 PLFADKKN
-122 EGVLFT
+122 DGVQFT
-128 APGSGTVVQINRG
+128 APGSGKVIEINRG

-160 KFKAHQDLSALTR
+160 KFKSHTDLAALTR
-173 EAIVAELVESGLWTA
+173 EAVVEELVESGLWTA

-195 KVPAIDAVPHSIFVN
+195 KIPAINAVPHSIFVN

-223 AIDRQP
+223 AIARQP
-229 AAFVDGISVVS
+229 EAFVDGISVIS
-240 KLTDGNVFVCRDS
+240 KLTEGTVFVCRDPQ
-253 RASFDAGSAQV
+253 AAFDAGSAQV
-264 ETFTGKHPA
+264 ETFSGKHPA

-303 GRLLKEGILATE
+303 GRLFKEGVLSTE

-325 KSPRLLL
+325 KSPRLVV
-332 TRVGVSLDELTS
+332 TRVGASLDELTA
-344 GELIDG
+344 GELVDG
-350 SHRIVSGSILGG
+350 SHRVVSGSILGG
-362 RTSAGV
+362 RTASGV
-368 YGYLGRYHQ
+368 FGYLGRYHQ
-377 QISVLEEGT
+377 QVSVLEEGT

-405 IYLSKLVP
+405 IYLSKLMP
-413 TKLVDFTTNTN
+413 GKLLDYTTNTN

-433 GTYEKI
+433 GAYEKV

>member
-1 MAKEFRAAGAKN
+1 
-13 LLKFKFESGD
+13 
-23 SAQLFLYYLVFL
+23 
-35 LSFLCDWVRTCSER
+35 
-49 VGNFKVGMDSMIEI
+49 MIEI

-71 KGSPNQEI
+71 KGSPKQEI
-79 GDSQA
+79 GEANA
-84 VTRVALIGSDY
+84 VTRVAIVGSDY

-100 TMLVKEG
+100 TMLVQEG
-107 DRVKLGQ
+107 DQVKLGQ
-114 PVFTDKKN
+114 PLFADKKN

-128 APGSGTVVQINRG
+128 APGSGVVTQINRG

-148 VVIELDGKDTAV
+148 VVIELDGKETAV
-160 KFKAHQDLSALTR
+160 SFHAHADLSALDR
-173 EAIVAELVESGLWTA
+173 EAVVAQLVESGLWTT

-195 KVPAIDAVPHSIFVN
+195 KIPAIDAVPHSIFIN

-223 AIDRQP
+223 AIARQP
-229 AAFVDGISVVS
+229 DAFVDGITVIST
-240 KLTDGNVFVCRDS
+240 LTEGSVFVCRAPD
-253 RASFDAGSAQV
+253 ASFDTGTATV
-264 ETFTGKHPA
+264 ETFAGKHPA

-284 PVGEGKEVWHVSAQ
+284 PVGEGKEVWHLSAQ
-298 DVIAI
+298 DTIAI
-303 GRLLKEGILATE
+303 GRLFKDGVLSTE

-325 KSPRLLL
+325 KQPRLVV
-332 TRVGVSLDELTS
+332 TRVGASLEDLTA

-350 SHRIVSGSILGG
+350 QHRVVSGSILGG
-362 RTSAGV
+362 RTAAGV
-368 YGYLGRYHQ
+368 SGYLGGYHQ
-377 QISVLEEGT
+377 QVSVLEEGT
-386 HRVPFGWLS
+386 ERVPFGWLS

-405 IYLSKLVP
+405 IYLSKLMP
-413 TKLVDFTTNTN
+413 KKLVDYTTNTN

-433 GTYEKI
+433 GAYEKV

>member
-1 MAKEFRAAGAKN
+1 
-13 LLKFKFESGD
+13 
-23 SAQLFLYYLVFL
+23 
-35 LSFLCDWVRTCSER
+35 
-49 VGNFKVGMDSMIEI
+49 MIEI

-71 KGSPNQEI
+71 KGSPKQEI
-79 GDSQA
+79 GEGNA
-84 VTRVALIGSDY
+84 ITRVAVIGSDY
-95 PGMKP
+95 PGMTP
-100 TMLVKEG
+100 TMLVQEG
-107 DRVKLGQ
+107 DQVKLGQ
-114 PVFTDKKN
+114 PLFADKKN
-122 EGVLFT
+122 EGVQFT
-128 APGSGTVVQINRG
+128 APGSGTVVEINRG

-160 KFKAHQDLSALTR
+160 KFKSHTDLATLTR
-173 EAIVAELVESGLWTA
+173 EAVVEELVESGLWTA

-195 KVPAIDAVPHSIFVN
+195 KIPAINAVPHSIFVN

-223 AIDRQP
+223 AIARQP
-229 AAFVDGISVVS
+229 EAFVEGISVIS
-240 KLTDGNVFVCRDS
+240 KLTEGTVFVCRDPQ
-253 RASFDAGSAQV
+253 AAFDAGSAQV
-264 ETFTGKHPA
+264 ETFSGKHPA

-303 GRLLKEGILATE
+303 GRLFKEGVLSTE

-325 KSPRLLL
+325 KSPRLVV
-332 TRVGVSLDELTS
+332 TRVGASLDELTA
-344 GELIDG
+344 GELVDG
-350 SHRIVSGSILGG
+350 SHRVVSGSILGG
-362 RTSAGV
+362 RTASGV
-368 YGYLGRYHQ
+368 FGYLGRYHQ
-377 QISVLEEGT
+377 QVSVLEEGT

-405 IYLSKLVP
+405 IYLSKLMP
-413 TKLVDFTTNTN
+413 GKLLDYTTNTN

-433 GTYEKI
+433 GAYEKV